1 MHRHKVMGLNHIEPQ
16 QKTIIA
22 INHSLATYD
31 ALLLFHAIYE
41 EYGIFVRPLAD
52 RLFFKIPILNEFV
65 EELGIT
71 EGNPQKAKGLL
82 RNNEIIV
89 VAPGGMREA
98 LRPSSERY
106 QIKWNN
112 RKGFAKLS
120 IECQTPIVLAVC
132 PRADEIYKVYDNPI
146 TKTIYRNYRIP
157 FFLARGIGL
166 SLLPK
171 AVKLTHTISKP
182 IIPPKKAKSIA
193 SFQKQVD
200 EYHRK
205 IISVTEKLMEQSVN
219 Q

>member
-1 MHRHKVMGLNHIEPQ
+1 MNQKKIRSYIPLINFLRKIHRHKVVGLNHIKPQ

-52 RLFFKIPILNEFV
+52 RLFFKIPMLNEFV
-65 EELGIT
+65 EELGVT
-71 EGNPQKAKGLL
+71 EGNPKNAKGLL
-82 RNNEIIV
+82 QNNEIIV

-98 LRPSSERY
+98 LRPSSEMY

-120 IECQTPIVLAVC
+120 IECETPIVLAVC

-146 TKTIYRNYRIP
+146 TKTIYRNYRIDSCCILNCNSSYCCHCISSQNCYC
-157 FFLARGIGL
+157 FYIGL
-166 SLLPK
+166 NSC
-171 AVKLTHTISKP
+171 
-182 IIPPKKAKSIA
+182 A
-193 SFQKQVD
+193 S
-200 EYHRK
+200 R
-205 IISVTEKLMEQSVN
+205 
-219 Q
+219 